1 MPVITSIMNISGK
14 EDSTKHRSMID
25 SKSSKKVDFTVE
37 GKAFDEVKLS
47 TSYYEK
53 KVPE

>member
-1 MPVITSIMNISGK
+1 MNISGN
-14 EDSTKHRSMID
+14 EESTKHRSMID
-25 SKSSKKVDFTVE
+25 KKVDFTVE
-37 GKAFDEVKLS
+37 GKVFDEVKLS